1 VTRLDDQAE
10 DRQVVTRVLAGDT
23 EAFSVLERKYRRMV
37 SYLIRKLIRSDEDVE
52 DLTQD
57 TFMKAYAALRYY
69 RPEFPFSTWL
79 YKIASNR
86 CIDHLRRSRFS
97 PSSMISI
104 DQPLVST
111 DGSERVI
118 DPRDHE
124 PLPDAV
130 VLAQERSEM
139 LRAAMNALPEKYRV
153 VIHLR
158 HEEDLDY
165 QEIADR
171 LQLPLGTVKAH
182 LFRARKALHKALLQH
197 GSHFAGYMPA
207 KERAEEDGMG
217 KTYEA

>member
-1 VTRLDDQAE
+1 MTKLDDQLE
-10 DRQVVTRVLAGDT
+10 DRQVVERVLSGDT
-23 EAFSVLERKYRRMV
+23 DAFSVLEKKYRRMV
-37 SYLIRKLIRSDEDVE
+37 SYLIRKMIRSDEDIE

-86 CIDHLRRSRFS
+86 CIDHLRRLRSI
-97 PSSMISI
+97 PSSMVSI
-104 DQPLVST
+104 DQPIVGN
-111 DGSERVI
+111 DGGERFL

-130 VLAQERSEM
+130 VLAQERSAL
-139 LRAAMNALPEKYRV
+139 LREAMDALPEKYRV
-153 VIHLR
+153 VMQLR

-165 QEIADR
+165 QEIAER

-182 LFRARKALHKALLQH
+182 LFRARKALHTALMDH
-197 GSHFAGYMPA
+197 RSHFAGYISDVQQ
-207 KERAEEDGMG
+207 DG
-217 KTYEA
+217 EAV